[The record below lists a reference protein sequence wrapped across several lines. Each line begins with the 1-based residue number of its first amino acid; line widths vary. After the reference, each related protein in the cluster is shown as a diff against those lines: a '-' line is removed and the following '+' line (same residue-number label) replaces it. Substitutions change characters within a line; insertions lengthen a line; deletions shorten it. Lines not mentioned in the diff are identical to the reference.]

1 MKRIT
6 NNVGQ
11 KNIRTVNNVCKK
23 GFSNHKV
30 IAYKRLSPVGVE
42 EWAFLRRVGLTSVGW
57 VSLIGG
63 AMYQPAFVYSTY
75 KASLSVGAKLRKV
88 YEFKN
93 HQEFLDK
100 KDLV

>member
-6 NNVGQ
+6 NRKL
-11 KNIRTVNNVCKK
+11 KNSRTVENVCKK
-23 GFSNHKV
+23 GFGNNKI
-30 IAYKRLSPVGVE
+30 IAYKRLSPVGIE
-42 EWAFLRRVGLTSVGW
+42 EWAFLRRIGPQSVGW

-63 AMYQPAFVYSTY
+63 AMYTPCFVHSTY
-75 KASLSVGAKLRKV
+75 KSALAVGAKLRSV

-93 HQEFLDK
+93 LEEFLAK